1 MLNWAPKCL
10 WFKQGLID
18 CLPDSKLNLVP
29 AAAGPVLVEDNT
41 SCQHYPCKTHRAQI
55 QTEGLLEELLF
66 MILFAGILPKDFFAK
81 GSHNHR
87 CYHTVDTLGLRTAV
101 GRKTCALGA
110 LDLAPGCR
118 QPHWFA
124 TWAVEECQT

>member
-66 MILFAGILPKDFFAK
+66 KIFFAGILPKDFLQEDRKTTGVIFLKLFLSPKFFARALLDLL
-81 GSHNHR
+81 HR
-87 CYHTVDTLGLRTAV
+87 CFL
-101 GRKTCALGA
+101 
-110 LDLAPGCR
+110 
-118 QPHWFA
+118 
-124 TWAVEECQT
+124 